1 MAVALQRNRGKLPTG
16 GERPKDTGE
25 REGHQHKMRIL
36 VAFEDDY
43 RAYADALARAIRA
56 ARPHLEVATLGL
68 ETLRTE
74 VARLDPHL
82 VISSSPNPVP
92 PEQEE
97 GRLAWVELSVDPH
110 RPSKF
115 CLSGRRWES
124 LNPSLEELLGVI
136 EETERLLVGSSRRS
150 GAC

>member
-1 MAVALQRNRGKLPTG
+1 
-16 GERPKDTGE
+16 
-25 REGHQHKMRIL
+25 MRIL